1 MTYTANIVRNGRLNI
16 RVDMWDSDSDPV
28 ILPISF
34 CGAIPSLSIKPT
46 EISIRFS
53 FINFPYAR
61 SINVENNSDLDGY
74 FYIIPQA
81 VIVKLILEDKLSNST
96 LFCSA
101 YKEHVI
107 K

>member
-1 MTYTANIVRNGRLNI
+1 M

-28 ILPISF
+28 ILPLLF

-46 EISIRFS
+46 EINIRFS

-74 FYIIPQA
+74 FHIVPQTVII
-81 VIVKLILEDKLSNST
+81 KLILKAKFT
-96 LFCSA
+96 
-101 YKEHVI
+101 I
-107 K
+107 P